1 MLLEGS
7 ITRDNKLNQIRENTS
22 FKISKLSDEAVII
35 EDEQKFQ
42 EYFLKEKKK
51 VERKIYLCPVNQD
64 FELSLN
70 GEMIED
76 NQEMIIEKEERVPAQ
91 HIPDQ
96 IYLKVERTRRRKLVQ
111 EKIKNKQNYEIGGWF
126 LSSLK
131 AVGIKG
137 GADRAL
143 GRISDP
149 GEQSEV
155 KYTGER

>member
-51 VERKIYLCPVNQD
+51 VERKIYLCPVIQD

-76 NQEMIIEKEERVPAQ
+76 NQEMIIEKEDRVFAPL
-91 HIPDQ
+91 IPDQ
-96 IYLKVERTRRRKLVQ
+96 NHLNVERTRRTKGLVFRL
-111 EKIKNKQNYEIGGWF
+111 I
-126 LSSLK
+126 
-131 AVGIKG
+131 
-137 GADRAL
+137 
-143 GRISDP
+143 
-149 GEQSEV
+149 
-155 KYTGER
+155 